1 MENPK
6 LRIDIQITP
15 FTHQDQKGFIL
26 RDALSEERTLFVSE
40 GAALLIPLL
49 DGKHSIQEIHQTLEN
64 TTGQEVVLKEIQQ
77 FIQLLEENFFLDTPA
92 YQKFVDDLYQ
102 EYKKSSVRKS
112 LLAGNGYPAQ
122 EEDLTKYLN
131 DIFKEVSIDSDLNLP
146 KNIRGVVVPHID
158 IQRGKENY
166 ATIFSILKNYKPA
179 DTYIIL
185 GVNHHYL
192 TTNPFIFT
200 NKPYETPLGRLEID
214 TGLLSGLQ
222 KNSNWDIFEGEL
234 AHKGEHSVEF
244 PALFLSYIYPDCNF
258 KILPILCNFHN
269 KNDKRIDILIY
280 GLQYYIQN
288 HPEKIVLIASVDYS
302 HIGPQFGWERKVDE
316 NDIAAVKSQD
326 LKTLGFMQKGNA
338 EGFYQDI
345 VKDGNKRHIDALGAG
360 YVFLRTLNNPQG
372 KLINYDQAFDPFNT
386 VTFASLLF

>member
-1 MENPK
+1 MDNPK

-15 FTHQDQKGFIL
+15 FTHQDEKGYIL
-26 RDALSEERTLFVSE
+26 RDTLSEERTLFVSE

-158 IQRGKENY
+158 IQRGKQNY
-166 ATIFSILKNYKPA
+166 ATIFSILKN
-179 DTYIIL
+179 
-185 GVNHHYL
+185 
-192 TTNPFIFT
+192 
-200 NKPYETPLGRLEID
+200 
-214 TGLLSGLQ
+214 
-222 KNSNWDIFEGEL
+222 
-234 AHKGEHSVEF
+234 
-244 PALFLSYIYPDCNF
+244 
-258 KILPILCNFHN
+258 
-269 KNDKRIDILIY
+269 
-280 GLQYYIQN
+280 
-288 HPEKIVLIASVDYS
+288 
-302 HIGPQFGWERKVDE
+302 GW
-316 NDIAAVKSQD
+316 
-326 LKTLGFMQKGNA
+326 F
-338 EGFYQDI
+338 
-345 VKDGNKRHIDALGAG
+345 
-360 YVFLRTLNNPQG
+360 
-372 KLINYDQAFDPFNT
+372 
-386 VTFASLLF
+386 